1 MSYAEAKRGELS
13 KEREEYK
20 QFKTVLSRFVRVYN
34 YVAQLVEL
42 SDAELENFAAFSKLL
57 SRRLEGVSPEN
68 VDLSGI
74 VLTHYAIKK
83 VEGDPEGT
91 AEPVRPITGGG
102 GEPVDR
108 EKEFLTQLIKRKNE
122 IFGDVSDEDTI
133 DNLIEGASTSLF
145 KDEKVAE
152 QVDKNT
158 KEQALQ
164 GDLLKVLTTK
174 LFELRNDY
182 KSLTDVVFKDENAL
196 VALASLLI
204 DKRKHD
210 FEHNK

>member
-1 MSYAEAKRGELS
+1 
-13 KEREEYK
+13 
-20 QFKTVLSRFVRVYN
+20 
-34 YVAQLVEL
+34 
-42 SDAELENFAAFSKLL
+42 L
-57 SRRLEGVSPEN
+57 SRRLEGVAPEN
-68 VDLSGI
+68 VDISGI

-83 VEGDPEGT
+83 RDEDPEGE

-108 EKEFLTQLIKRKNE
+108 EKEFLIQIIGHLND
-122 IFGDVSDEDTI
+122 IFGDVSDQDTRE
-133 DNLIEGASTSLF
+133 NFLEGSYKTVFS
-145 KDEKVAE
+145 DPNVAE

-164 GDLLKVLTTK
+164 GDLIKVLVNK
-174 LFELRNDY
+174 IFGLRNDY
-182 KSLTDVVFKDENAL
+182 KDLSDVVFKDENAL

-210 FEHNK
+210 QGE